1 MKNLIPA
8 VKSCNRLEGYL
19 PKKAIV
25 YPGGAL
31 DSRLVKALSKL
42 PCDREGTPVEILI
55 TGGDAQSYTLRVEC
69 AAITITAESPA
80 GAFYAIQTL
89 RQLFTQSQVP
99 CVYIQDAPDFP
110 HRGFYHDVT
119 RGRIPT
125 VETVK
130 QLVDDMAYYKL
141 NSLQLY
147 VEHVFP
153 FTQTQELVKKTG
165 CLTAEELREIES
177 YCEENFIS
185 FIPSLSTFG
194 HMFEILNQPQYQHL
208 AILSEYRADPNFWWD
223 RMRHHTINPLLP
235 ESIEVVESLIGQ
247 YLPLFK
253 DNFFNICCDETFDLD
268 RYLDCDDPGKVYADF
283 VKKIIAIVR
292 GKGKDVMM
300 WADILLKHPEVIND
314 IPEET
319 VFLNWFYRVPV
330 PEENIEKL
338 AAMGKKQIVCPGTT
352 TWNRFCEDVD
362 VEEENICKMAEYGY
376 KHGALGVLNTNWG
389 DWGNPCSMELGM
401 YGMVLGAAKS
411 WAIDTQVSDGFYG
424 AVNHLLYQGE
434 DGIGMLKQLCR
445 MHKGLVWRDFV
456 RNYHSLHTTGEAEC
470 PLVTAETVAQVQQD
484 YLAVKAA
491 LETQIWP
498 LDSYRKEILSA
509 AEALC
514 LVAEL
519 SAKFAG
525 IRVARLTDTETWIRT
540 YEENWR
546 ARNKESELGEMT
558 GFMRKCEQLQVG

>member
-1 MKNLIPA
+1 MIKLIPE
-8 VKSCNRLEGYL
+8 VKSLTLLGGKLAKNTVCPCSVEDLRLE
-19 PKKAIV
+19 KAM
-25 YPGGAL
+25 
-31 DSRLVKALSKL
+31 KKL
-42 PCDREGTPVEILI
+42 PCAEGGAPVHITL
-55 TGGDAQSYTLRVEC
+55 TGGEGEGYTLRVEETRIAVQ
-69 AAITITAESPA
+69 AATAA
-80 GAFYAIQTL
+80 GAFYAVQTL
-89 RQLFTQSQVP
+89 RQLFAGEEVP
-99 CVYIQDAPDFP
+99 CLEITDAPDFP

-125 VETVK
+125 VETLK
-130 QLVDDMAYYKL
+130 KLIDDMAYYKM

-153 FTQTQELVKKTG
+153 FQETKGLIEKTG
-165 CLTAEELREIES
+165 CMTRSEMKELEA
-177 YCEENFIS
+177 YCEENFIT

-194 HMFEILNQPQYQHL
+194 HMFEILNQPQYKHL
-208 AILSEYRADPNFWWD
+208 AVLDQYEADPNFWRD
-223 RMRHHTINPLLP
+223 RMTHHTINPLKE
-235 ESIEVVESLIGQ
+235 ESIGVVESLIDQ

-253 DNFFNICCDETFDLD
+253 NNFFNICCDETFDLD
-268 RYLDCDDPGKVYADF
+268 RYLECDDPGKVYAEF

-300 WADILLKHPEVIND
+300 WADILLKHPEVIDD

-338 AAMGKKQIVCPGTT
+338 ARMGRKQIVCPGTT

-376 KHGALGVLNTNWG
+376 KHGAIGVLNTNWG

-411 WAIDTQVSDGFYG
+411 WAIDTAVSQEFYE
-424 AVNHLLYQGE
+424 AVNSLLYGGE
-434 DGIGMLKQLCR
+434 DGIGCLKTLCR
-445 MHKGLVWRDFV
+445 MHKHIIWREFV
-456 RNYHSLHTTGEAEC
+456 RNYHALKAGGTKEC
-470 PLVTAETVAQVQQD
+470 STITLQTVKDIQRN
-484 YLAVKAA
+484 YLQLKEK
-491 LETQIWP
+491 LSGSWQ
-498 LDSYRKEILSA
+498 LDNYRRELLSA

-519 SAKFAG
+519 TAKLDGMAVE
-525 IRVARLTDTETWIRT
+525 RVTDTEDFLAT
-540 YEENWR
+540 YEKNWL
-546 ARNKESELGEMT
+546 ATNKPSELAELT
-558 GFMRKCEQLQVG
+558 GFLRACDAI

>member
-1 MKNLIPA
+1 MMKLIPA
-8 VKSCNRLEGYL
+8 VKKMELTGGSLA
-19 PKKAIV
+19 KKAV
-25 YPGGAL
+25 CCDTHGM
-31 DSRLVKALSKL
+31 DSRLVKALSRLPQAQDGVKL
-42 PCDREGTPVEILI
+42 DIAL
-55 TGGDAQSYTLRVEC
+55 TGGDSEGYTLRVTEN
-69 AAITITAESPA
+69 AISIAAESAA

-89 RQLFTQSQVP
+89 RQLFTQEEVP
-99 CVYIQDAPDFP
+99 CLYIEDKPDFP

-125 VETVK
+125 VETIK
-130 QLVDDMAYYKL
+130 QLIDDMAYYKL

-153 FTQTQELVKKTG
+153 FAETKNLIGKTG
-165 CLTAEELREIES
+165 CMTPEEMKELEA
-177 YCEENFIS
+177 YCQENFIT

-194 HMFEILNQPQYQHL
+194 HMFEILNQPEYQHL
-208 AILSEYRADPNFWWD
+208 AVLPDYEADPNFWWD
-223 RMRHHTINPLLP
+223 RMRHHTINPLKP
-235 ESIEVVESLIGQ
+235 ESIEVVRSLISQ
-247 YLPLFK
+247 YLPLFQN
-253 DNFFNICCDETFDLD
+253 NFFNICCDETFDLD
-268 RYLDCDDPGKVYADF
+268 RHLECDDPGKVYADF

-292 GKGKDVMM
+292 EKGKDVMM

-319 VFLNWFYRVPV
+319 VFLNWFYKVPV

-411 WAIDTQVSDGFYG
+411 WAVDTRVSDSFYES
-424 AVNHLLYQGE
+424 VNHLLYHGE
-434 DGIGMLKQLCR
+434 DGIRCLKALCK
-445 MHKGLVWRDFV
+445 MHKSIVWRDFV
-456 RNYHSLHTTGEAEC
+456 RNYFSLRDSGTAEC
-470 PLVTAETVAQVQQD
+470 PVITADAVAQIQSA
-484 YLAVKAA
+484 YRA
-491 LETQIWP
+491 LRDTLENRRWE

-509 AEALC
+509 AEGLC
-514 LVAEL
+514 VVAEL

-525 IRVARLTDTETWIRT
+525 VAVERITDTERWLKT
-540 YEENWR
+540 YEGNWL
-546 ARNKESELGEMT
+546 ARNKESELSEMT
-558 GFMRKCEQLQVG
+558 GFIRACQQLKI